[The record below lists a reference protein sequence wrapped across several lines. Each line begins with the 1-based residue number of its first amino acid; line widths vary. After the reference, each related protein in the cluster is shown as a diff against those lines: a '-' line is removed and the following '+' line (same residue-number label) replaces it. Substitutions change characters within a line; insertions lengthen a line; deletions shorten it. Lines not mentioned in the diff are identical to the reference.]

1 MFSLIKKDCLLLK
14 KYMPLILIII
24 TVLPA
29 VFAAQSGQEAAGASM
44 PVLMFEVIYAEI
56 LITRFLVIKED
67 QYPKAVS
74 FLCALPYSR
83 SMQVISRYL
92 LYFIVFAL
100 CCVVYWID
108 TLFISNMAG
117 ISIELILAVMFATS
131 VLYSIYMPI
140 VYKFG
145 YEKTKLIF
153 ILIMIAVPLLS
164 NDIDITE
171 GAKIFSR
178 LTYPVMAAASVAA
191 IALSLIVS
199 IKIFNA
205 KEL

>member
-1 MFSLIKKDCLLLK
+1 MLSLIQKDCLLLK
-14 KYMPLILIII
+14 KHMPLILIII
-24 TVLPA
+24 IALPA
-29 VFAAQSGQEAAGASM
+29 VFAAPSGQEAAEASI
-44 PVLMFEVIYAEI
+44 PVLIFEVIYAEI
-56 LITRFLVIKED
+56 LISRYLMIKED

-83 SMQVISRYL
+83 SMQVISRYV

-100 CCVVYWID
+100 CCAVYWID
-108 TLFISNMAG
+108 TLFIPNMAG
-117 ISIELILAVMFATS
+117 ISMELILSAMFAAS
-131 VLYSIYMPI
+131 VLYSIYMP
-140 VYKFG
+140 VAYKFG

-153 ILIMIAVPLLS
+153 ILIMIAVPLLLS
-164 NDIDITE
+164 DIDITE

-178 LTYPVMAAASVAA
+178 LTYPVMAAASVAV

-199 IKIFNA
+199 VKIFNG